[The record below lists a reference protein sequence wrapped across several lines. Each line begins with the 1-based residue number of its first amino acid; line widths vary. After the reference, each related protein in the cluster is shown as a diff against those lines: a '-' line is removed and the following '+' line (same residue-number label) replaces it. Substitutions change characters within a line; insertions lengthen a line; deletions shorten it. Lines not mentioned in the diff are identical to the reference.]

1 MIANRYEMTHACRDL
16 AGVSYWEKVWSAPT
30 KPAFDPNA
38 RPNQQLAALLRRFL
52 THVPDRG
59 LIAEAGCADSTIA
72 PFLGSLG
79 YCMAG
84 IDYSEAGCAAL
95 LRSAPGSAVYHA
107 DIFDPPRQLIKAADA
122 VYSLGLV
129 EHFTDTAAVMG
140 ALARLVKP
148 GGVLLTVVP
157 NMHGT
162 VGTLQRVLNRRAFEI
177 HVALTPQ
184 DLVQASQFEVLQ
196 ADYLGGAGYG
206 VINPGDA
213 WLSRAIVGAL
223 ARMSV
228 LARDLPVSR
237 AFSPHLFCLSR
248 IYDHA

>member
-1 MIANRYEMTHACRDL
+1 MTLGCRDL
-16 AGVSYWEKVWSAPT
+16 AGVSYWDKVWDAPS
-30 KPAFDPNA
+30 KNAFDPNA
-38 RPNQQLAALLRRFL
+38 RANKQLASLLQHFL
-52 THVPDRG
+52 CHVPDRG
-59 LIAEAGCADSTIA
+59 FIVEAGCADSTIA
-72 PFLGSLG
+72 PFLSSLG
-79 YCMAG
+79 YCTAG
-84 IDYSEAGCAAL
+84 IDYSETGCVAFQ
-95 LRSAPGSAVYHA
+95 RSAPGSAVYHA
-107 DIFDPPRQLIKAADA
+107 DIFNPPRQLIKAADA

-129 EHFTDTAAVMG
+129 EHFTHTAAVIG

-148 GGVLLTVVP
+148 GGFLLTVVP

-162 VGTLQRVLNRRAFEI
+162 VGTLQRILNRRAFEV

-184 DLVQASQFEVLQ
+184 DLVRASQSEVLQ

-223 ARMSV
+223 ARVSV

-237 AFSPHLFCLSR
+237 AFSPHLYCLSR
-248 IYDHA
+248 VYDHA